1 MGVEVDYARDDS
13 CRGSFAAW
21 FYLAAKSSHVGVD
34 MDGLACRLHHPTV
47 HSCQSMGQGL
57 PPGVILSYCCSRQ
70 WRLSGD
76 VKPPEL

>member
-34 MDGLACRLHHPTV
+34 MDGLACRLHYPTV
-47 HSCQSMGQGL
+47 HSCQSMG
-57 PPGVILSYCCSRQ
+57 
-70 WRLSGD
+70 
-76 VKPPEL
+76 